1 MTPKDHLAEIIADT
15 TIELRKKYQ
24 KGQLEHGG
32 NLREKPGL
40 NKMLNEEILDLITYS
55 HTLQSQLEDVL
66 MLMNTR
72 NYIAAKSLLKDI
84 LGKPTD

>member
-1 MTPKDHLAEIIADT
+1 MTPKEHLAEIIADT
-15 TIELRKKYQ
+15 AIEIRKKYQ

-32 NLREKPGL
+32 NLRNKPGML
-40 NKMLNEEILDLITYS
+40 KMLEQEILDQVTYE
-55 HTLQSQLEDVL
+55 HTLRSQLNDVL

-72 NYIAAKSLLKDI
+72 NYIAAKALLKDV